1 MNNPAKNPIHEGATI
16 ASLVH
21 NYAVRSGLTES
32 QLAELVGTDQT
43 QAGRWRRGVTVP
55 RASNMAALAELLG
68 VDVIELEGVR
78 VESERVRA
86 EVAARKKES
95 PEVDFAKSQAE
106 LKAATAR
113 IKRLELQLAEALA
126 APRPT

>member
-1 MNNPAKNPIHEGATI
+1 MNSTDKNPIHEGATI

-21 NYAVRSGLTES
+21 NYAVRSGLTET

-68 VDVIELEGVR
+68 VDVLELEGVR
-78 VESERVRA
+78 IESERVRA
-86 EVAARKKES
+86 EVAAQKKKS
-95 PEVDFAKSQAE
+95 PEADFAKIKAE
-106 LKAATAR
+106 LKASKAR
-113 IKRLELQLAEALA
+113 IKRLELQLAQCLG
-126 APRPT
+126 TD

>member
-1 MNNPAKNPIHEGATI
+1 MNSTARNTIHEGATI

-55 RASNMAALAELLG
+55 RASNMAALADLLN

-86 EVAARKKES
+86 EVAARKKKS
-95 PEVDFAKSQAE
+95 PEADFAKISAE
-106 LKAATAR
+106 LKASKAR
-113 IKRLELQLAEALA
+113 IKRLELKLAKCLGEK
-126 APRPT
+126 